1 MYDLNKNT
9 FEDLIKLLDQKLNYT
24 MGWRSTVFS
33 QDDIEIIAYN
43 LLELLIQR
51 DEYRFKEIS
60 EVKPE
65 IFEIYLKIV
74 IDIYEGF
81 VELEPRAE
89 ARTLDS
95 IKLTA

>member
-9 FEDLIKLLDQKLNYT
+9 FEDLIELLDHRLNYT
-24 MGWRSTVFS
+24 MGWKSTVFS
-33 QDDIEIIAYN
+33 EKDLEIISHN

-51 DEYRFKEIS
+51 DDYSLKNIS

-74 IDIYEGF
+74 TDIYEGF
-81 VELEPRAE
+81 V
-89 ARTLDS
+89 TL
-95 IKLTA
+95 KPHPKA

>member
-24 MGWRSTVFS
+24 MGWASTVFTK
-33 QDDIEIIAYN
+33 DDIENLAYN

-51 DEYRFKEIS
+51 DDYRFKNIS
-60 EVKPE
+60 KVEPE

-81 VELEPRAE
+81 V
-89 ARTLDS
+89 TL
-95 IKLTA
+95 KPHPVA

>member
-24 MGWRSTVFS
+24 MGWASTVFT
-33 QDDIEIIAYN
+33 QDDIEILAHN

-60 EVKPE
+60 EIKPE

-81 VELEPRAE
+81 V
-89 ARTLDS
+89 TL
-95 IKLTA
+95 KPHPKA

>member
-9 FEDLIKLLDQKLNYT
+9 FEDLIKLLDQKLNHT
-24 MGWRSTVFS
+24 MGWASTVFT
-33 QDDIEIIAYN
+33 QDDIENLAYN

-51 DEYRFKEIS
+51 DEYRFKNIS

-81 VELEPRAE
+81 V
-89 ARTLDS
+89 TL
-95 IKLTA
+95 KPHPKA

>member
-9 FEDLIKLLDQKLNYT
+9 FEDLIKLLDQKFNYLG
-24 MGWRSTVFS
+24 GWGSTVYS
-33 QDDIEIIAYN
+33 QDDIEIIANN

-51 DEYRFKEIS
+51 DDYSLKNIS

-74 IDIYEGF
+74 TDIYEGF
-81 VELEPRAE
+81 V
-89 ARTLDS
+89 TL
-95 IKLTA
+95 KPHPKA

>member
-24 MGWRSTVFS
+24 MGWASTVFT
-33 QDDIEIIAYN
+33 QDDISNLAYN

-51 DEYRFKEIS
+51 DDYRFKNIS

-81 VELEPRAE
+81 V
-89 ARTLDS
+89 TL
-95 IKLTA
+95 KPHPKA

>member
-24 MGWRSTVFS
+24 MGWASTVFS
-33 QDDIEIIAYN
+33 QDDIEILAHN
-43 LLELLIQR
+43 LVELLIQR

-81 VELEPRAE
+81 V
-89 ARTLDS
+89 TL
-95 IKLTA
+95 KPHPKA

>member
-24 MGWRSTVFS
+24 MGWASTVFT
-33 QDDIEIIAYN
+33 QDDLEIISHN

-51 DEYRFKEIS
+51 DVYSLKNIS

-81 VELEPRAE
+81 V
-89 ARTLDS
+89 TL
-95 IKLTA
+95 KPHPKA

>member
-24 MGWRSTVFS
+24 MGWASTVFT
-33 QDDIEIIAYN
+33 QNDIENLAYN

-51 DEYRFKEIS
+51 DEYRFKDIS

-81 VELEPRAE
+81 V
-89 ARTLDS
+89 TL
-95 IKLTA
+95 KPHPKA

>member
-81 VELEPRAE
+81 V
-89 ARTLDS
+89 TL
-95 IKLTA
+95 KPHPKA

>member
-24 MGWRSTVFS
+24 MGWASTVFT
-33 QDDIEIIAYN
+33 QDDIENLAYN

-81 VELEPRAE
+81 V
-89 ARTLDS
+89 TL
-95 IKLTA
+95 KPHPKA

>member
-24 MGWRSTVFS
+24 MGWASTVFT
-33 QDDIEIIAYN
+33 QEDIENLAYN

-81 VELEPRAE
+81 V
-89 ARTLDS
+89 TL
-95 IKLTA
+95 KPHPKA

>member
-24 MGWRSTVFS
+24 MGWASTVFS
-33 QDDIEIIAYN
+33 QDDIEILAHN

-51 DEYRFKEIS
+51 DEYRFKNIS
-60 EVKPE
+60 EIKPE

-81 VELEPRAE
+81 V
-89 ARTLDS
+89 TL
-95 IKLTA
+95 KPHPKA

>member
-1 MYDLNKNT
+1 MYDLTKHT

-24 MGWRSTVFS
+24 MGWASTVFS
-33 QDDIEIIAYN
+33 QDDIENLAYN

-74 IDIYEGF
+74 TDIYEGF
-81 VELEPRAE
+81 V
-89 ARTLDS
+89 TL
-95 IKLTA
+95 KPHPKA

>member
-24 MGWRSTVFS
+24 MGWASTVFT
-33 QDDIEIIAYN
+33 QDDIENLAYN

-51 DEYRFKEIS
+51 DDYSLKNIG

-81 VELEPRAE
+81 V
-89 ARTLDS
+89 TL
-95 IKLTA
+95 KPHPKA

>member
-24 MGWRSTVFS
+24 MGWASTVFT
-33 QDDIEIIAYN
+33 QKDIENLAYN

-51 DEYRFKEIS
+51 DDYRFKNIS

-81 VELEPRAE
+81 V
-89 ARTLDS
+89 TL
-95 IKLTA
+95 KPNQKA

>member
-24 MGWRSTVFS
+24 MGWASTVFT
-33 QDDIEIIAYN
+33 QNDIENLAYN

-81 VELEPRAE
+81 V
-89 ARTLDS
+89 TL
-95 IKLTA
+95 KPHPKA

>member
-24 MGWRSTVFS
+24 MGWASTVFT
-33 QDDIEIIAYN
+33 QDDIENLAYN

-51 DEYRFKEIS
+51 DEYRFKNIS
-60 EVKPE
+60 EIKPE

-81 VELEPRAE
+81 V
-89 ARTLDS
+89 TL
-95 IKLTA
+95 KPHPKA

>member
-24 MGWRSTVFS
+24 MGWASTVFT
-33 QDDIEIIAYN
+33 QDDIENLAHN

-51 DEYRFKEIS
+51 DEYRFKNIS
-60 EVKPE
+60 EIKPE

-74 IDIYEGF
+74 TDIYEGF
-81 VELEPRAE
+81 V
-89 ARTLDS
+89 TL
-95 IKLTA
+95 KPNPKA

>member
-24 MGWRSTVFS
+24 MGWASTVFT
-33 QDDIEIIAYN
+33 QDDISNLAHN

-51 DEYRFKEIS
+51 DDYRFKNIG

-81 VELEPRAE
+81 V
-89 ARTLDS
+89 TL
-95 IKLTA
+95 KPHPKA

>member
-24 MGWRSTVFS
+24 MGWASTVFT
-33 QDDIEIIAYN
+33 QDDLEIISHN

-51 DEYRFKEIS
+51 DDYSLKNIS

-74 IDIYEGF
+74 TDIYEGF
-81 VELEPRAE
+81 V
-89 ARTLDS
+89 TL
-95 IKLTA
+95 KPHPKA

>member
-9 FEDLIKLLDQKLNYT
+9 FEDLIKLLDQKFNYLG
-24 MGWRSTVFS
+24 GWASTVYS
-33 QDDIEIIAYN
+33 QEDIEIIAHN

-51 DEYRFKEIS
+51 DDYSLKNIS
-60 EVKPE
+60 EVEPE

-81 VELEPRAE
+81 V
-89 ARTLDS
+89 TL
-95 IKLTA
+95 KHHPKA

>member
-24 MGWRSTVFS
+24 MGWASTVFT
-33 QDDIEIIAYN
+33 QDDIENLAYN

-51 DEYRFKEIS
+51 DDYRFKNIS
-60 EVKPE
+60 EIKPE

-81 VELEPRAE
+81 V
-89 ARTLDS
+89 TL
-95 IKLTA
+95 KPHPKA

>member
-9 FEDLIKLLDQKLNYT
+9 FEDLIELLDHRLNYT
-24 MGWRSTVFS
+24 MGWKSTVFS
-33 QDDIEIIAYN
+33 ENDLEIISHN

-51 DEYRFKEIS
+51 DDYSLKNIG

-74 IDIYEGF
+74 TDIYEGF
-81 VELEPRAE
+81 V
-89 ARTLDS
+89 TL
-95 IKLTA
+95 KPHPKA

>member
-24 MGWRSTVFS
+24 MGWASTVFS
-33 QDDIEIIAYN
+33 QDDLEIISHN

-51 DEYRFKEIS
+51 DDYSLKNIG

-74 IDIYEGF
+74 TDIYEGF
-81 VELEPRAE
+81 V
-89 ARTLDS
+89 TL
-95 IKLTA
+95 KPHPKA

>member
-24 MGWRSTVFS
+24 MGWASTVFT
-33 QDDIEIIAYN
+33 QDDIENLAHN

-51 DEYRFKEIS
+51 DDYRFENIS
-60 EVKPE
+60 EIKPE

-81 VELEPRAE
+81 V
-89 ARTLDS
+89 TL
-95 IKLTA
+95 KPHPKA

>member
-24 MGWRSTVFS
+24 MGWASTVFT
-33 QDDIEIIAYN
+33 QDDLEIISDN

-51 DEYRFKEIS
+51 DDYSLKNIS

-81 VELEPRAE
+81 V
-89 ARTLDS
+89 TL
-95 IKLTA
+95 KPHPKA

>member
-24 MGWRSTVFS
+24 MGWASTVFS
-33 QDDIEIIAYN
+33 QDDLEIISHN

-51 DEYRFKEIS
+51 DDYSLKNIS

-74 IDIYEGF
+74 TDIYEGF
-81 VELEPRAE
+81 V
-89 ARTLDS
+89 TL
-95 IKLTA
+95 KPHPKA

>member
-9 FEDLIKLLDQKLNYT
+9 FEDLIKLLDQKFNYLG
-24 MGWRSTVFS
+24 GWTSTVYS
-33 QDDIEIIAYN
+33 QDDLEIISHN

-51 DEYRFKEIS
+51 DDYSLKNIS

-81 VELEPRAE
+81 V
-89 ARTLDS
+89 TL
-95 IKLTA
+95 KPHPKA

>member
-24 MGWRSTVFS
+24 MGWASTVFS
-33 QDDIEIIAYN
+33 QDDIENLAYN
-43 LLELLIQR
+43 LRELLIQR

-74 IDIYEGF
+74 TDIYEGF
-81 VELEPRAE
+81 V
-89 ARTLDS
+89 TL
-95 IKLTA
+95 KPNPKA

>member
-24 MGWRSTVFS
+24 MGWASTVFS
-33 QDDIEIIAYN
+33 QDDIEILAHN
-43 LLELLIQR
+43 LVELLIQR
-51 DEYRFKEIS
+51 DEYRFKDIS

-81 VELEPRAE
+81 V
-89 ARTLDS
+89 TL
-95 IKLTA
+95 KPHPKA

>member
-9 FEDLIKLLDQKLNYT
+9 FEDLIKLLDQKFNYLS
-24 MGWRSTVFS
+24 GWASTVYS
-33 QDDIEIIAYN
+33 QEDLEIISHN

-51 DEYRFKEIS
+51 DDYSLKNIS

-74 IDIYEGF
+74 TDIYEGF
-81 VELEPRAE
+81 V
-89 ARTLDS
+89 TL
-95 IKLTA
+95 KPHPKA

>member
-24 MGWRSTVFS
+24 MGWASTVFS
-33 QDDIEIIAYN
+33 QDDIENLAYN

-51 DEYRFKEIS
+51 DEYRFKNIS

-81 VELEPRAE
+81 V
-89 ARTLDS
+89 TL
-95 IKLTA
+95 KPNPKA

>member
-24 MGWRSTVFS
+24 MGWASTVFS
-33 QDDIEIIAYN
+33 QDDIEILAHN

-51 DEYRFKEIS
+51 DDYRFKEIS

-81 VELEPRAE
+81 V
-89 ARTLDS
+89 TL
-95 IKLTA
+95 KPHPKA

>member
-24 MGWRSTVFS
+24 MGWASTVFT
-33 QDDIEIIAYN
+33 QDDISNLAHN

-51 DEYRFKEIS
+51 DDYSLKNIS

-81 VELEPRAE
+81 V
-89 ARTLDS
+89 TL
-95 IKLTA
+95 KPHPKA